1 MLATPSFYLCFLLSS
16 AINRV
21 TKLLPHMFA
30 TGDDDGVIKVP
41 VAFTV
46 TIFMSIILAAEK
58 LWDPRKPAQLREY
71 KQHFDF
77 ISDFMWLEDKRQLVA
92 TR

>member
-1 MLATPSFYLCFLLSS
+1 MVSSRCRHRHHFL
-16 AINRV
+16 I
-21 TKLLPHMFA
+21 
-30 TGDDDGVIKVP
+30 
-41 VAFTV
+41 
-46 TIFMSIILAAEK
+46 IFVILAVEK
-58 LWDPRKPAQLREY
+58 LWDPRKPVQLREY